1 MATGLIGRPTFGGLA
16 SGLDTNALLSGLLE
30 VERIPLTRL
39 QSRRSEIQ
47 TQRNLMRELNT
58 KLVALRDAAKAL
70 DNRNDTGSA
79 NSTTEEFLRYSGS
92 SSNEDVVTVSAGSGK
107 ASSAG

>member
-30 VERIPLTRL
+30 IERIPLNRL

-47 TQRNLMRELNT
+47 TQRNLVTAPFQFPSL
-58 KLVALRDAAKAL
+58 
-70 DNRNDTGSA
+70 GS
-79 NSTTEEFLRYSGS
+79 TI
-92 SSNEDVVTVSAGSGK
+92 V
-107 ASSAG
+107 